1 MWGSNLKMFGDRII
15 SIKELTFI
23 FNLYF
28 TFISLDFNIR
38 I

>member
-1 MWGSNLKMFGDRII
+1 MWGFKLKMFGDRIM
-15 SIKELTFI
+15 SIELAFI

-28 TFISLDFNIR
+28 TFISLYFNIK